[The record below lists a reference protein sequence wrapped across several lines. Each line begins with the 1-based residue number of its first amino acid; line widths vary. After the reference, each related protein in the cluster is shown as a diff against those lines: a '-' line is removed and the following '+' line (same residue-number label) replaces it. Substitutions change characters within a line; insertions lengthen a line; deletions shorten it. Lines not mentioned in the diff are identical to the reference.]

1 MIEGS
6 PRGKSPDI
14 TPSSDSRSLLLGRPS
29 ALKDKQ
35 SERTTFK
42 LTEETSN
49 TLKSLAQEHGIT
61 MKELFETL
69 CSDSFD
75 SLMKLFPEKS
85 LSERRVDK
93 LDRPLRKTYVISKH
107 SFHQLNKTSKRLR
120 IPRDL
125 LVEYLV
131 KAYRRLK
138 EQYLRELEESQK
150 NHRKALHIIKRFS
163 SRADEAK
170 KRLREILID
179 YDPIVERLELIQAV
193 IDNLYMAIE
202 SELENRTP
210 IDPEDTSQT
219 N

>member
-1 MIEGS
+1 MMVGS
-6 PRGKSPDI
+6 LGNRRPD
-14 TPSSDSRSLLLGRPS
+14 TTSSSDKKSLLLGRPS

-35 SERTTFK
+35 SERATFK

-61 MKELFETL
+61 IKELFETL

-75 SLMKLFPEKS
+75 PLMKLF
-85 LSERRVDK
+85 SERRLNELRLDK
-93 LDRPLRKTYVISKH
+93 LGRSVRKTYVISRQ
-107 SFHQLNKTSKRLR
+107 SFHRLNKTSRRLR
-120 IPRDL
+120 IPRDI

-131 KAYRRLK
+131 RAYKRLK
-138 EQYLRELEESQK
+138 EQYVRELEESQK
-150 NHRKALHIIKRFS
+150 NHRKALHIIERFS
-163 SRADEAK
+163 SGADEAK
-170 KRLREILID
+170 KRLKEILID

-202 SELENRTP
+202 SELENGTP
-210 IDPEDTSQT
+210 INPEDMSQT